1 MSSSDFD
8 IKLKDI
14 NLYDINN
21 TIKATY
27 LLHKCQL
34 NIEIKKLETMI
45 KDTEKQKEVD
55 TILNNSKESSTP
67 TPKAT
72 NTVENPKQNRRIPER
87 KLNKQKQTKTKK
99 ERKKGS

>member
-1 MSSSDFD
+1 MSSSDSDSDSD
-8 IKLKDI
+8 IKLNDI

-45 KDTEKQKEVD
+45 KDTEKQKEV
-55 TILNNSKESSTP
+55 
-67 TPKAT
+67 
-72 NTVENPKQNRRIPER
+72 VEVLK
-87 KLNKQKQTKTKK
+87 KTADMLKDSIKK
-99 ERKKGS
+99 E

>member
-1 MSSSDFD
+1 MSSSDID

-34 NIEIKKLETMI
+34 NIEIKKLKRMI
-45 KDTEKQKEVD
+45 EDTEKQKEVVE
-55 TILNNSKESSTP
+55 ILKKTADMLKDSIK
-67 TPKAT
+67 
-72 NTVENPKQNRRIPER
+72 
-87 KLNKQKQTKTKK
+87 NK
-99 ERKKGS
+99 

>member
-1 MSSSDFD
+1 MSSSDID

-34 NIEIKKLETMI
+34 NIEIKKLKRMI
-45 KDTEKQKEVD
+45 EDTEKQKEVVE
-55 TILNNSKESSTP
+55 ILK
-67 TPKAT
+67 
-72 NTVENPKQNRRIPER
+72 
-87 KLNKQKQTKTKK
+87 KTADMLKDSIKK
-99 ERKKGS
+99 E